1 MRLKTFE
8 GKACRSKRV
17 SNHLKKKN
25 CKVRTESLKNGEKI
39 DQQEKLSFLVKKKCK
54 AIVRMDK
61 SQALRLDKGY

>member
-17 SNHLKKKN
+17 SNHLKKKT

-39 DQQEKLSFLVKKKCK
+39 DQQEKLSFLVKKCK